1 MRLLLDEQISP
12 TLVKPLAELG
22 VFAQSIPHVG
32 LAGASDPVV
41 WAYASE
47 HDMAVV
53 TANARDFLNLARL
66 DIHPGLIVL
75 RESELNRHEQ
85 LLRLKP
91 VLEMISQSSDPDF
104 MINKVVEV
112 TQQDEFR
119 VLEIAQ

>member
-1 MRLLLDEQISP
+1 M
-12 TLVKPLAELG
+12 
-22 VFAQSIPHVG
+22 
-32 LAGASDPVV
+32 
-41 WAYASE
+41 
-47 HDMAVV
+47 
-53 TANARDFLNLARL
+53 
-66 DIHPGLIVL
+66 L